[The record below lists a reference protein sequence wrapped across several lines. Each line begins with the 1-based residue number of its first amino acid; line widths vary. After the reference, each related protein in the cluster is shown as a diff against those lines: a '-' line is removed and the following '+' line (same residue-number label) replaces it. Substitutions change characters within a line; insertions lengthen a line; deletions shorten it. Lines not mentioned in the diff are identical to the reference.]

1 MGTVGIY
8 VRVSKELLEEFT
20 KIANALGLSRSEAI
34 RKAMELFIMLQ
45 KNKTMTSKMRGLM
58 KSKFTLKELE
68 EIYLVS
74 R

>member
-45 KNKTMTSKMRGLM
+45 KNKTMTSKMRGLV